1 MRKPILSGIF
11 LLVFAALAA
20 PQEVSLKFTG
30 GRAWI
35 DGNDYN
41 SGIAGENAYIKDTCL
56 RMLGAY
62 GSLKSGATIQ
72 FEIINSLN
80 RRMGIG
86 FGGGWY
92 QVANIANESWVVT
105 QALVSGVL
113 FTRQST
119 SKARISVIPFFL
131 NFHYLVGL
139 TTKTNLDIYAGPLFQ
154 IVQFNFENP
163 STTSVLST
171 RQTITFTASQ
181 ISLGLQGGIGLDYEI
196 ASGVAL
202 VAEACYRSG
211 KVSNLRGNWA
221 DLGSSDSGPI
231 SNTSSDYYMWAYNY
245 IVQSGT
251 YRMIGFFDKD
261 GPAGDSISGAR
272 KADIN
277 LSGFTALAGV
287 KFSF

>member
-1 MRKPILSGIF
+1 MRKSILTGIF

-20 PQEVSLKFTG
+20 PQEVSFKLTG
-30 GRAWI
+30 GWAWI
-35 DGNDYN
+35 DGDDYN
-41 SGIAGENAYIKDTCL
+41 SGIAGENAYIKDTSL
-56 RMLGAY
+56 TMSGAY
-62 GSLKSGATIQ
+62 GSLKSGANIQ
-72 FEIINSLN
+72 LEIVNSLN
-80 RRMGIG
+80 RWMGIG
-86 FGGGWY
+86 FGGGYY
-92 QVANIANESWVVT
+92 QVTNESQVMA
-105 QALVSGVL
+105 QGLLSGVP
-113 FTRQST
+113 FENQST

-202 VAEACYRSG
+202 IAEACYRYG

-277 LSGFTALAGV
+277 LSGFTALAGI